1 MLLKLGHCTSIRSSK
16 PLVQID
22 RAHAWHTRHTRRKP
36 VVVKALP
43 EIEAVS
49 AVHSSV
55 NIATHVAVNIAEFG
69 LQLVVAG
76 AVFQFFVGGGLNKL
90 KASLGGDKNVRVLY
104 PKDDSEDSDKES
116 LTNDTRISDVAGI
129 DRAKRE
135 VMEIVDFLK
144 FPENYVKL
152 GAKMPRGILL
162 SGPPGCGK
170 TLLARAIAGEAG
182 VPLILA
188 SGSEFVE
195 MFVGVGA
202 QRVRGIFAQARKI
215 APCIIF
221 IDEIDS
227 VGRQRGM
234 AGTSSQA
241 EQDQTMNQL
250 LTEMDGFIKSSGIL
264 VIAATNR
271 PDILD
276 EALVRPGRFDRH
288 VAISLPGLQG
298 REDILS
304 VHTNGKPLSSDV
316 SLKSLA
322 RVTKGFSGAEL
333 ENLCN
338 EAAICAA
345 RLRLESITRSCF
357 EDALDKELLGLETD
371 VVYTEEQKRVIA
383 VHEAGHALLGILS
396 SSFDVVRKISIVP
409 RGDTGGVTLFEPFGE
424 EASGLYTQE
433 YLENQLIVTLG
444 GRVAEELVFGRMK
457 TTTGAYGDLQEVERI
472 ARAMVAG
479 YGFNENLG
487 PIAWSDGAKASELD
501 DELQFLV
508 ENAYSK
514 AKEMMSANEGY
525 LLALANALMEKGE
538 LDEEGVRTAL
548 VGIGVGVASFATP
561 SVTRLR

>member
-22 RAHAWHTRHTRRKP
+22 RAHTRHTRRKP

-357 EDALDKELLGLETD
+357 DQALDKELLGLETD
-371 VVYTEEQKRVIA
+371 VVYTEDQKRVIA

>member
-1 MLLKLGHCTSIRSSK
+1 MLLSCTSRKYRIVAAPVRSK
-16 PLVQID
+16 PCVSY
-22 RAHAWHTRHTRRKP
+22 RRVRLP
-36 VVVKALP
+36 NLSNATP
-43 EIEAVS
+43 EIG
-49 AVHSSV
+49 SV
-55 NIATHVAVNIAEFG
+55 NLATHVAVNVAEFG
-69 LQLVVAG
+69 LQLVLAG
-76 AVFQFFVGGGLNKL
+76 AAFQFFMGGGLSKL
-90 KASLGGDKNVRVLY
+90 KSSLGGDKNVRVIY
-104 PKDDSEDSDKES
+104 PRNGDDDGDDVVSFV
-116 LTNDTRISDVAGI
+116 NDTKISDVAGI

-135 VMEIVDFLK
+135 VMEIVDFFK

-152 GAKMPRGILL
+152 GAKMPRGVLL

-202 QRVRGIFAQARKI
+202 QRVRSVFAEARKI

-227 VGRQRGM
+227 IGRQRSSS
-234 AGTSSQA
+234 GTTSQT

-250 LTEMDGFIKSSGIL
+250 LTEMDGFVKSNGIL

-288 VAISLPGLQG
+288 VSISLPGLQG
-298 REDILS
+298 RRDILS

-316 SLKSLA
+316 SLQSLA

-345 RLRLESITRSCF
+345 RMRLESITRECF
-357 EDALDKELLGLETD
+357 EEALDKELLGLETD
-371 VVYTEEQKRVIA
+371 VIYTEEQKRVIA
-383 VHEAGHALLGILS
+383 VHEAGHALLGVLVNN
-396 SSFDVVRKISIVP
+396 FDVVRKISIVP
-409 RGDTGGVTLFEPFGE
+409 RGEMGGVTLFEPFGL
-424 EASGLYTQE
+424 EAADIGLYTQE
-433 YLENQLIVTLG
+433 YLENQLIVALG

-508 ENAYSK
+508 ECAYIK
-514 AKEMMSANEGY
+514 AKELMSANEGY
-525 LLALANALMEKGE
+525 LLALVRALMEKGE
-538 LDEEGVRTAL
+538 LDEEGLRVAL
-548 VGIGVGVASFATP
+548 NGLECARMGGASP
-561 SVTRLR
+561 SAARYR

>member
-22 RAHAWHTRHTRRKP
+22 RAHTRHTRRTP

-49 AVHSSV
+49 AIHSSV

-76 AVFQFFVGGGLNKL
+76 AVFQFFVGGGLSKL

-202 QRVRGIFAQARKI
+202 QRVRGIFAEARKI

-357 EDALDKELLGLETD
+357 DQALDKELLGLETD

-409 RGDTGGVTLFEPFGE
+409 RGETGGVTLFEPFGE

-538 LDEEGVRTAL
+538 LDEEGVRRAL

>member
-22 RAHAWHTRHTRRKP
+22 RAHTRHTRRRP
-36 VVVKALP
+36 FVVRALP

-49 AVHSSV
+49 AIHSSV

-76 AVFQFFVGGGLNKL
+76 AVFQFFVGGGLSKL

-202 QRVRGIFAQARKI
+202 QRVRGIFAEARKI

-227 VGRQRGM
+227 VGQQRGM

-357 EDALDKELLGLETD
+357 DQALDKELLGLETD

-396 SSFDVVRKISIVP
+396 NSFDVVRKISIVP
-409 RGDTGGVTLFEPFGE
+409 RGETGGVTLFEPFGE

>member
-22 RAHAWHTRHTRRKP
+22 RAHTRHTRRTP

-49 AVHSSV
+49 AIHSSV

-116 LTNDTRISDVAGI
+116 LTNDTKISDVAGI

-202 QRVRGIFAQARKI
+202 QRVRGIFAEARKI

-357 EDALDKELLGLETD
+357 DQALDKELLGLETD

-396 SSFDVVRKISIVP
+396 NSFDVVRKISIVP

-538 LDEEGVRTAL
+538 LDEEGVRRAL